1 MAAQGIPQT
10 LRFLLLPPEI
20 RNQIYD
26 HVFSSSTFTIS
37 EPEFG
42 LTKREDSRQH
52 KTSTNHD
59 ISLLYVCRQTYSE
72 TAVLPLK
79 LSTFK
84 IDSTNTPRLMYNYH
98 VSTYDKATY
107 IRQNYSLFT
116 RQQVAKITSLYWKIP
131 KSKIFNIVFF
141 FGLIGKEPANDERE
155 DLRLFFP
162 GVKYVVWDMP
172 QDHCSTYSKYVNSMF
187 GLSSYKTYMENV
199 EKWIIKS
206 GEVEF
211 EIRVSDE

>member
-1 MAAQGIPQT
+1 MAAHGIPQT
-10 LRFLLLPPEI
+10 SRFLLLPPEI

-42 LTKREDSRQH
+42 LTKGEDSRQH

-59 ISLLYVCRQTYSE
+59 ISLLYVCRQTYNE

-98 VSTYDKATY
+98 VSNYDKATY

-116 RQQVAKITSLYWKIP
+116 RHQVAKITRLYWKIP
-131 KSKIFNIVFF
+131 KSKIFNVVFF
-141 FGLIGKEPANDERE
+141 FGLIGKEPANDEWE
-155 DLRLFFP
+155 DLRLSFP
-162 GVKYVVWDMP
+162 GVKRVVWDMP
-172 QDHCSTYSKYVNSMF
+172 KDHCSFYSGYATRLPGF
-187 GLSSYKTYMENV
+187 SSYNTYMENV
-199 EKWIIKS
+199 EKWATKS

-211 EIRVSDE
+211 EIRVSDK